1 MANGLTLDGLLPA
14 LYTRNRPPAISRSN
28 PSAIWERAE
37 LPMHRISTCSFIV
50 RLPSVEQYRTNYI
63 VNDYSSQSA
72 PAGNRCGDQPG
83 SLFTSTLGAGTEIRF
98 KRRANSENSTTSM
111 GLNMT

>member
-1 MANGLTLDGLLPA
+1 MATGLTLDGLLPA

-37 LPMHRISTCSFIV
+37 LPVHRISTCSFIAG
-50 RLPSVEQYRTNYI
+50 LPSVELHHTNYI
-63 VNDYSSQSA
+63 VNDYSSKSA
-72 PAGNRCGDQPG
+72 QADNRCGDQPG
-83 SLFTSTLGAGTEIRF
+83 SLFTLGAGTEIRF

-111 GLNMT
+111 GLNIT